1 MNDTV
6 LTTIAITGFGVA
18 FFHAAIPTH
27 WLPFVLASRAQR
39 WSHAK
44 TLGITALAGSGHV
57 VVTALLGL
65 LIAWF
70 GIALTERLER
80 YEEWFPR
87 IAGAALLLLGLFYLY
102 RQLTGKGHAHHHL
115 FCGHTHTHA
124 GELEHEHDHAAPPV
138 SERAPAP
145 SDRIAITSLLTLL
158 TFSPCEAFLPI
169 YASGVRYGWTGFA
182 LLTGILSVGTVLGMV
197 MFTWLTLAGVQ
208 KIKLTLLEKYESGLI
223 GALLCAVGV
232 LIIAFE
238 H

>member
-44 TLGITALAGSGHV
+44 TLGVTALAGSGHV
-57 VVTALLGL
+57 LVTALLGL

-87 IAGAALLLLGLFYLY
+87 IAGAALLLLGLFYLC

-138 SERAPAP
+138 SERPPAP

-182 LLTGILSVGTVLGMV
+182 LLTAILSVGTVLGMV
-197 MFTWLTLAGVQ
+197 IFTWLTLAGVQ

>member
-39 WSHAK
+39 WSHGK

-57 VVTALLGL
+57 IVTAALGL

-70 GIALTERLER
+70 GIALNERIGV
-80 YEEWFPR
+80 WFPR
-87 IAGAALLLLGLFYLY
+87 IAGAALLLLGAFYLY
-102 RQLTGKGHAHHHL
+102 RQFTGKGHAHHHL
-115 FCGHTHTHA
+115 FCGHDHIHS
-124 GELEHEHDHAAPPV
+124 GELEHEPDDDHPAAPI
-138 SERAPAP
+138 SARAAAP
-145 SDRIAITSLLTLL
+145 SDRVAITSLLTLL

-169 YASGVRYGWTGFA
+169 YASGVQYGWMGFA
-182 LLTGILSVGTVLGMV
+182 LLTAILSVGTVAGMV
-197 MFTWLTLAGVQ
+197 LFTWLTLAGVHR
-208 KIKLTLLEKYESGLI
+208 IKLGLLEKYESGLI
-223 GALLCAVGV
+223 GALLGAVGL
-232 LIIAFE
+232 LIILFE

>member
-44 TLGITALAGSGHV
+44 TLGVTALAGTGHV
-57 VVTALLGL
+57 IVTALLGL

-70 GIALTERLER
+70 GIALTERLGH
-80 YEEWFPR
+80 WFPT
-87 IAGAALLLLGLFYLY
+87 IAGAALLLLGTFYLY
-102 RQLTGKGHAHHHL
+102 RQFTGKGHAHHHL
-115 FCGHTHTHA
+115 FCGHAHTHP

-138 SERAPAP
+138 SERRAAP

-182 LLTGILSVGTVLGMV
+182 LLTAILSVGTVAGMV
-197 MFTWLTLAGVQ
+197 IFTSLTLAGVQ

-223 GALLCAVGV
+223 GALLCMVGV

>member
-27 WLPFVLASRAQR
+27 WLPFVLAARAQH

-44 TLGITALAGSGHV
+44 TLGVTALAGSGHV
-57 VVTALLGL
+57 LVTAVLGL

-70 GIALTERLER
+70 GIALNERIGS
-80 YEEWFPR
+80 WFPR
-87 IAGAALLLLGLFYLY
+87 IAGAALLSLGAFYLY

-115 FCGHTHTHA
+115 FCGHPHKHTGA
-124 GELEHEHDHAAPPV
+124 LEHEHHHDAPPI
-138 SERAPAP
+138 SARAAAP
-145 SDRIAITSLLTLL
+145 SDRIAITSLLALL

-182 LLTGILSVGTVLGMV
+182 LLTAILSVGTVAGMV
-197 MFTWLTLAGVQ
+197 LFTWLTLAGVE
-208 KIKLTLLEKYESGLI
+208 KIKLGLLEKYESGLI
-223 GALLCAVGV
+223 GALLCAVGL
-232 LIIAFE
+232 LIILFE